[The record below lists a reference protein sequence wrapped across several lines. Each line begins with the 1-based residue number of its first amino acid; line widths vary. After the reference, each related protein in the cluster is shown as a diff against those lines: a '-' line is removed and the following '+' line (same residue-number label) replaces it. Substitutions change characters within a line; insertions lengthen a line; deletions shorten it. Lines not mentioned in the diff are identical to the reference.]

1 MCDSHAQVVIPS
13 VNRQCL
19 FIPTT
24 SIPSPGL
31 NTVAVVSTAV
41 SHMCD
46 NGIVIKSASRHCQP
60 KFNSGQALVG
70 PCLATPLNTSVNHVN
85 CDDITLCFAERRL
98 APLMLASP

>member
-24 SIPSPGL
+24 SVPSPGL
-31 NTVAVVSTAV
+31 NTVVESSTDV

-46 NGIVIKSASRHCQP
+46 NGIVIK
-60 KFNSGQALVG
+60 AL
-70 PCLATPLNTSVNHVN
+70 A
-85 CDDITLCFAERRL
+85 DIANQNLTRAR
-98 APLMLASP
+98 P